1 MVRAP
6 APPPHHQC
14 ETQRREGTCSSHS
27 GSPRTVAIPRAT
39 PRSADTQ
46 VQCSVPPA
54 PCSHQFWKPC
64 LREGHSKGSPEDGSR
79 ASFPGYRTDTVG
91 DSAYL
96 SCLLAR
102 MCRGYPHLVSGSSSR
117 ELSDP
122 KGLLPFWKAWL
133 GGPEDSVVAKQGML
147 HYCHSTSRGRWRHC
161 SQPLPELWI

>member
-1 MVRAP
+1 M
-6 APPPHHQC
+6 
-14 ETQRREGTCSSHS
+14 
-27 GSPRTVAIPRAT
+27 AIPRAT

-54 PCSHQFWKPC
+54 PCSRQFRKPC

-79 ASFPGYRTDTVG
+79 ASFPGYRHWWGILPTSPAFWHVFAG
-91 DSAYL
+91 DI
-96 SCLLAR
+96 
-102 MCRGYPHLVSGSSSR
+102 PHLVSGSSSR

-133 GGPEDSVVAKQGML
+133 GGPEDSVVAKRGML